1 MRFSCY
7 KKQKRLP
14 CNRNENFKSKR
25 IANQNRRL
33 TYTCSPQNKFFI
45 KDFCF
50 MGGLNAGF
58 GRKDYFAPVVD
69 SDRLRAAAEVH
80 IAGYELLV
88 DLLGEGVHF
97 YPMV

>member
-1 MRFSCY
+1 
-7 KKQKRLP
+7 
-14 CNRNENFKSKR
+14 
-25 IANQNRRL
+25 
-33 TYTCSPQNKFFI
+33 
-45 KDFCF
+45 

-97 YPMV
+97 YPMVHLR